1 MAAKQVHVLQA
12 SQQQAGTQ
20 SNQSSPH
27 LEGRPLYPIM
37 HRSLSSTPPSVL
49 ARWCTTALRG
59 NAVTCR
65 RQEAVASATNRCSQA
80 VCVPQCP
87 CGLANALS
95 LSAALAV
102 IRVQIQATFSVDTDG
117 SVIQE
122 GVWGQHSQLLTKQLA
137 GGQLLA
143 QLPPYQDNDVAHC
156 AQPASTLRSPPCA

>member
-1 MAAKQVHVLQA
+1 MEHEGWQQSRCMCCRHHSSKQVPKATRAVL
-12 SQQQAGTQ
+12 TW
-20 SNQSSPH
+20 
-27 LEGRPLYPIM
+27 IM

-65 RQEAVASATNRCSQA
+65 RQEAVASATNRWSQA

-156 AQPASTLRSPPCA
+156 TQPASTLRSPPCA

>member
-1 MAAKQVHVLQA
+1 MLQISGA
-12 SQQQAGTQ
+12 RQCVC
-20 SNQSSPH
+20 
-27 LEGRPLYPIM
+27 
-37 HRSLSSTPPSVL
+37 PS
-49 ARWCTTALRG
+49 ARADW
-59 NAVTCR
+59 
-65 RQEAVASATNRCSQA
+65 Q
-80 VCVPQCP
+80 
-87 CGLANALS
+87 NALS

-122 GVWGQHSQLLTKQLA
+122 GVWGQHSQLHTKQLA